1 MGDQDSQELP
11 QRVRGVARSGPHPS
25 APPALSDEVRQRM
38 QAAVLAERADASQR
52 DADAPT
58 GPLPKVT
65 GSGAVAIDAVSPVG
79 NGISRCSARSVKLD
93 PVKPDPVK
101 PDPVKPDPVKPD
113 PVKSDPAANGSA
125 SQKPAAPVPASPS
138 LPPQANVRRK
148 PGRRRIGVLAALA
161 VILTAALGAM
171 ASWYFTRTPPGIS
184 PGALQGQ
191 ELTSRGQAAT
201 WVAQQ
206 VSHSAIV
213 SCDPLTCRSLA
224 AAGFPAGNLRALG
237 PTSPYPV
244 TSDVVVVTAVVHDI
258 FGSSLSVDWAPMVL
272 ATFGSGTAQV
282 AVRVIGPHG
291 AAAYQAAVSADLAAR
306 KKSAVALLEI
316 PDIDASAAARN
327 QLMAGQVDSRLLLAI
342 ADVAADQ
349 PIDVVDFGN
358 IAPGEDAGIPL
369 RYADLAE
376 NDQARRSDGSAY
388 VRSLVADLRAVRAQ
402 FRPASTDTVVLPGGQ
417 RVLRVEFA
425 APSPLGLLGS

>member
-65 GSGAVAIDAVSPVG
+65 GSGPVAIDAVNPVG
-79 NGISRCSARSVKLD
+79 NGISRPAPQARSVKLD

-101 PDPVKPDPVKPD
+101 PHPVKPHPVKPDL
-113 PVKSDPAANGSA
+113 AANGSA

-171 ASWYFTRTPPGIS
+171 APWYFTRTPPGIS

-327 QLMAGQVDSRLLLAI
+327 QLMAGEVDSRLLLAI